1 LIARLALAAVFFVA
15 GLAKLLDL
23 AGSRAA
29 ITSFGLP
36 NMLAAP
42 IGVALPVIEL
52 MVAIALIPASS
63 ASWGALGALILLALF
78 VVGIASVMIRGREAE
93 CHCFG
98 QLHSSRVGWTTLGRN
113 IILAM
118 VAGFV
123 VVGQR
128 RGVTPS
134 YTESISGLT
143 SPELLVL
150 FAGAI
155 GLVVVAA
162 GGWFMMNLLRQH
174 GRMLLRLDTLEAQ
187 LVAQGIIANPSG
199 AGSADGLLPG
209 ALAPSFTLD
218 DLNGASTTLDD
229 LLGVGPPLMLVFSHP
244 GCTPCI
250 TMLPEVA
257 GWQREHRANLT
268 IAFISQGSAE
278 DNRVAAELGI
288 ERVLLQR
295 DREVAEAYEA
305 WGTPS
310 AVLVSREGTIA
321 SPIAQGAAAIRVLIS
336 SAARTALSDVNLS
349 LNENGN
355 GNAARLQ
362 WSDGNTASMS
372 GVGLDA
378 S

>member
-1 LIARLALAAVFFVA
+1 MARFALAAVFSVA

-23 AGSRAA
+23 TGSRAA

-36 NMLAAP
+36 KMLAAP
-42 IGVALPVIEL
+42 LGVALPVIEL
-52 MVAIALIPASS
+52 LVAIALIPAPS
-63 ASWGALGALILLALF
+63 ASWGALGALILLGLF
-78 VVGIASVMIRGREAE
+78 VVGIAGVMIRGREAE

-113 IILAM
+113 SVLAL

-134 YTESISGLT
+134 YTESISGL
-143 SPELLVL
+143 SSAELLVF

-155 GLVVVAA
+155 ALAVVAM
-162 GGWFMMNLLRQH
+162 GGWFMMNLLSQH
-174 GRMLLRLDTLEAQ
+174 GRMLLRLDTLEEQ
-187 LVAQGIIANPSG
+187 LSAQGIIANRSG
-199 AGSADGLLPG
+199 TGPANGLPLG
-209 ALAPSFTLD
+209 ATAPSFALRD
-218 DLNGASTTLDD
+218 MHGASTKLDD
-229 LLGVGPPLMLVFSHP
+229 LLGAGLPLMLVFSHP

-257 GWQREHRANLT
+257 GWQRAHSARLR

-278 DNRVAAELGI
+278 HNRVAGELGI
-288 ERVLLQR
+288 ERVLLQQE
-295 DREVAEAYEA
+295 REIADAYEA

-310 AVLVSREGTIA
+310 AVLVSRDGVIA
-321 SPIAQGAAAIRVLIS
+321 SPIAQGADAIRVL
-336 SAARTALSDVNLS
+336 V
-349 LNENGN
+349 
-355 GNAARLQ
+355 
-362 WSDGNTASMS
+362 
-372 GVGLDA
+372 GVDA